1 MVDSRMKK
9 MNLQTHCV
17 CAHVVCAGKLLLRAA
32 GGIVAL
38 AGGGGEDGGW
48 FRGGGAGGVGGEFPA
63 AAVADAEEDAL
74 EHILRVEVERAGQG
88 AYGASCWGISGYLDG
103 FHRA

>member
-1 MVDSRMKK
+1 MWWS
-9 MNLQTHCV
+9 
-17 CAHVVCAGKLLLRAA
+17 GKICSARAA

-38 AGGGGEDGGW
+38 AEGGGEGGGW

-88 AYGASCWGISGYLDG
+88 ADGASCWGISGYLDG